1 MRIHQKCPPFM
12 FGRASHICEFLKKK
26 CFVCFYFR
34 RHLGFDFREGAL
46 QFLVT
51 WWWTDNLL
59 STTFV
64 ISGTFS
70 NIKRVLLPNFYYLLS
85 TSTTWRPR
93 ELERKHDREPN
104 LLNFDVTLLKI
115 TSVTNVALSVN
126 YTFFFRC
133 VSADIQL
140 TYNVAANFPRIWHTV
155 KLRVLT
161 RLV

>member
-1 MRIHQKCPPFM
+1 MPKWFSNQGITLAKGQLDHSYSFWIMHILILSPVQIIMRHTLRSIFQDFFGIHPEQSQSYL
-12 FGRASHICEFLKKK
+12 RVLKKETI
-26 CFVCFYFR
+26 FSYFR
-34 RHLGFDFREGAL
+34 RHLGFDSREGAL

-93 ELERKHDREPN
+93 ELERKQEWNCPW
-104 LLNFDVTLLKI
+104 
-115 TSVTNVALSVN
+115 
-126 YTFFFRC
+126 
-133 VSADIQL
+133 
-140 TYNVAANFPRIWHTV
+140 PRAKSFK
-155 KLRVLT
+155 KL
-161 RLV
+161 